1 MFQPVIHLGYFFELQ
16 LIQQDIEQIDKEFQE
31 MTKKIVAEFKTTE
44 TLQDSTQVRNLANSS
59 HESKKKYEMVLAS
72 FYQSK
77 IFESFLEGAPQ
88 SILQLTIVLQTGEI
102 SSIQWFAIATSFLSV
117 AYSSSGIFLQHPTKV
132 FSI

>member
-1 MFQPVIHLGYFFELQ
+1 MFQPGIHLGYFFELQ

-59 HESKKKYEMVLAS
+59 HESKKKYEKVLAS

-77 IFESFLEGAPQ
+77 IFESFLTTFMYLWRQIESKIKAG
-88 SILQLTIVLQTGEI
+88 LDF
-102 SSIQWFAIATSFLSV
+102 W
-117 AYSSSGIFLQHPTKV
+117 
-132 FSI
+132 